1 MHIRHGVEPWVV
13 GLVAAAAVLPQ
24 PASAQ
29 SSWYVGASAGQSRI
43 DASTGEIESGFLIDD
58 AFTASGTTLDKS
70 DTGWKAYAGWRFNRF
85 LAAEAGYADLGKASF
100 DTAIVAAPAGTVP
113 APPFALHA
121 TAEARGV
128 FLSAL
133 AHWPFA
139 ERFSAFAKAGVFRSE
154 AEFTET
160 IASTGVTRVN
170 RTERHTDANF
180 GAGLQWQVLPA
191 VAVRVEWERFKDIGR
206 GIGGREGRDVD
217 FASAGVLVSF

>member
-1 MHIRHGVEPWVV
+1 MPACRRSAFLLGS
-13 GLVAAAAVLPQ
+13 LVLMAASTPRV
-24 PASAQ
+24 ASAQ
-29 SSWYVGASAGQSRI
+29 SSWYVGGSAGQSRI

-70 DTGWKAYAGWRFNRF
+70 DTGWKAYAGWRFNQF

-100 DTAIVAAPAGTVP
+100 NTTIVAAPSGTVP
-113 APPFALHA
+113 TPPFALQA
-121 TAEARGV
+121 TAKARGV

-133 AHWPFA
+133 VHWPFL
-139 ERFSAFAKAGVFRSE
+139 ERYSVFAKAGVFRSE

-160 IASTGVTRVN
+160 IPSTGATRVS

-191 VAVRVEWERFKDIGR
+191 MSVRVEWERFQNVGR

-217 FASAGVLVSF
+217 FASAGLMVSF